1 MMLYNRLI
9 CYLLFSVLFVLFG
22 CSSPNREIQPSQ
34 GNQSEQRAIRPV
46 AQTTSSEYR
55 QALVIGNSDYDYAG
69 VLRNPIND
77 AQAISNA
84 LGELGFKVR
93 TVIDADKR
101 GMEQAIRSFGKQLRD
116 RKGVGLFYYAGHGMQ
131 LDGENYLLPVNI
143 NPDTEDDVLY
153 DGVPLGKLLAQM
165 KSAGNGIN
173 VVILDACRNNPFA
186 RSFRSTS
193 RGLAQVVAP
202 TGSFISYATAPGQI
216 AADGSGENGLYTSKL
231 LKHMVTSGI
240 KLEDV
245 FKRVRVDVQRESN
258 SQQVPWDASS
268 VTGDFYFVT
277 SIAAAP
283 NPNQIDLA
291 DLQKRANVEQSKR
304 LEQERARAEQQ
315 SARLEQERIKKVEW
329 REWQQK
335 MQQDYERVLAFEK
348 QSIGADLK
356 VESWQRF
363 LDNWADDNPYST
375 QDAELR
381 SGAQAKVSYWRKE
394 LIAPNHSELN
404 SLSNLDKELP
414 SFPDFKPLSR
424 EPLEISFFDQ
434 IGRYFKTTLES
445 FQNGDFALARDRFYE
460 IMVKKPNSR
469 WAGPSEFWLGITQ
482 AKLGDYGGAESTL
495 QDWIDKGG
503 AKKLFGLNV
512 SAHRL
517 DVSAHLALAWLTAK
531 RGDCVRSQHWLS
543 HLKNSEQASWEN
555 IQIYCDALILRN
567 TSP

>member
-1 MMLYNRLI
+1 MKGKYVI
-9 CYLLFSVLFVLFG
+9 CYLLLSLLLMLFG
-22 CSSPNREIQPSQ
+22 CSSQKREIQPSQ
-34 GNQSEQRAIRPV
+34 GNQSKQRAIRPV

-69 VLRNPIND
+69 LLRNPIND
-77 AQAISNA
+77 AQAISGT
-84 LGELGFKVR
+84 LEELGFKVR

-131 LDGENYLLPVNI
+131 LNGENYLLPVNI

-231 LKHMVTSGI
+231 LKHMVTPGV

-277 SIAAAP
+277 GIAAAP
-283 NPNQIDLA
+283 DPNQINLA
-291 DLQKRANVEQSKR
+291 DLQKRANVEQADR
-304 LEQERARAEQQ
+304 LEQQRKQANWEN
-315 SARLEQERIKKVEW
+315 
-329 REWQQK
+329 WQQK
-335 MQQDYERVLAFEK
+335 MQRDYKRVLAFEK
-348 QSIGADLK
+348 QSVGAALK

-363 LDNWADDNPYST
+363 LDNWADENPYST

-404 SLSNLDKELP
+404 SLSNLDKKLP
-414 SFPDFKPLSR
+414 YFPDFKPLSR
-424 EPLEISFFDQ
+424 EPLQISFFDQ
-434 IGRYFKTTLES
+434 IGRYFETTLES

-460 IMVKKPNSR
+460 IIDKKANSR
-469 WAGPSEFWLGITQ
+469 WAGISEFWLGITQ
-482 AKLGDYGGAESTL
+482 AELFDYKEAESTL
-495 QDWIDKGG
+495 QDWINKGG
-503 AKKLFGLNV
+503 TKNAPV
-512 SAHRL
+512 AYR
-517 DVSAHLALAWLTAK
+517 SAHLALAWLTAK
-531 RGDCVRSQHWLS
+531 RGDCGRSQHWLS
-543 HLKNSEQASWEN
+543 HLKNSEQASKEYLKEGEN

>member
-1 MMLYNRLI
+1 MMLYKRLI
-9 CYLLFSVLFVLFG
+9 CYLLISVLFVLFG

-46 AQTTSSEYR
+46 VQTTSSEYR

-77 AQAISNA
+77 AQAISST

-101 GMEQAIRSFGKQLRD
+101 GMEQAIRRFGKQLRD

-131 LDGENYLLPVNI
+131 LNGENYLLPVNI

-231 LKHMVTSGI
+231 LKHMATPGL

-258 SQQVPWDASS
+258 SGQVPWDASS

-277 SIAAAP
+277 GIAAAP
-283 NPNQIDLA
+283 DPNQINLA
-291 DLQKRANVEQSKR
+291 DLQKRANVEQATR
-304 LEQERARAEQQ
+304 LEQQRKRANWE
-315 SARLEQERIKKVEW
+315 S
-329 REWQQK
+329 WQRK

-381 SGAQAKVSYWRKE
+381 SGAQAKVSYWRKSQKVE
-394 LIAPNHSELN
+394 QQQQDTSLVISKEAAKKKLLETYECITCDLSGANLFGVNLFRANLRNANLRNANLFGVNMNNANLRGANLRNANLRNAKLWSTN
-404 SLSNLDKELP
+404 LSNANL
-414 SFPDFKPLSR
+414 
-424 EPLEISFFDQ
+424 
-434 IGRYFKTTLES
+434 RYA
-445 FQNGDFALARDRFYE
+445 N
-460 IMVKKPNSR
+460 I
-469 WAGPSEFWLGITQ
+469 
-482 AKLGDYGGAESTL
+482 GGANIADADLCNTMMPDGS
-495 QDWIDKGG
+495 I
-503 AKKLFGLNV
+503 NN
-512 SAHRL
+512 R
-517 DVSAHLALAWLTAK
+517 
-531 RGDCVRSQHWLS
+531 DC
-543 HLKNSEQASWEN
+543 
-555 IQIYCDALILRN
+555 
-567 TSP
+567 

>member
-1 MMLYNRLI
+1 MIPKQLF
-9 CYLLFSVLFVLFG
+9 CYLLISALFVLFG

-46 AQTTSSEYR
+46 VQITSSEYR

-77 AQAISNA
+77 AQAISNT

-193 RGLAQVVAP
+193 RGLAQVVAS

-231 LKHMVTSGI
+231 LKHMVTPGV

-283 NPNQIDLA
+283 DPNQIDLA
-291 DLQKRANVEQSKR
+291 DLQKRANVEQATR
-304 LEQERARAEQQ
+304 LEQQRKRANWEN
-315 SARLEQERIKKVEW
+315 
-329 REWQQK
+329 WQQK
-335 MQQDYERVLAFEK
+335 MQQDYKRVLAFEK
-348 QSIGADLK
+348 QSIRADLK
-356 VESWQRF
+356 AESWQRF

-375 QDAELR
+375 QDAAFR
-381 SGAQAKVSYWRKE
+381 ARAQAKASYWRKSQKVE
-394 LIAPNHSELN
+394 QQQQDTSLVISKKAAKKKLLETDKCIACD
-404 SLSNLDKELP
+404 LSGANFTLTNLRQVD
-414 SFPDFKPLSR
+414 LSQANLFR
-424 EPLEISFFDQ
+424 AYLY
-434 IGRYFKTTLES
+434 GTNLRGATLES
-445 FQNGDFALARDRFYE
+445 ADLREADLTHADLRDA
-460 IMVKKPNSR
+460 N
-469 WAGPSEFWLGITQ
+469 LNQ
-482 AKLGDYGGAESTL
+482 AKFCKTIMPDGR
-495 QDWIDKGG
+495 I
-503 AKKLFGLNV
+503 NN
-512 SAHRL
+512 R
-517 DVSAHLALAWLTAK
+517 
-531 RGDCVRSQHWLS
+531 DCYR
-543 HLKNSEQASWEN
+543 
-555 IQIYCDALILRN
+555 
-567 TSP
+567 

>member
-1 MMLYNRLI
+1 MMLYKRLI

-46 AQTTSSEYR
+46 AQKTSSEYR

-77 AQAISNA
+77 AQAISST

-131 LDGENYLLPVNI
+131 LAGENYLLPVNI

-153 DGVPLGKLLAQM
+153 DGVPLGRLLAQM

-186 RSFRSTS
+186 RSFRNTS

-231 LKHMVTSGI
+231 LKHMVTPGV
-240 KLEDV
+240 KLEEV

-268 VTGDFYFVT
+268 VTGDFYFSGAGNSFVESNKKT
-277 SIAAAP
+277 FTTTYKTTAVPKKSEPVIKKL
-283 NPNQIDLA
+283 NLV
-291 DLQKRANVEQSKR
+291 DLQKKA
-304 LEQERARAEQQ
+304 EQEELR
-315 SARLEQERIKKVEW
+315 W
-329 REWQQK
+329 REWNDQIFNDFFK
-335 MQQDYERVLAFEK
+335 LLYFEEQNNSNKLRAEAWK
-348 QSIGADLK
+348 Q
-356 VESWQRF
+356 F
-363 LDNWADDNPYST
+363 LDSWEKDN
-375 QDAELR
+375 
-381 SGAQAKVSYWRKE
+381 
-394 LIAPNHSELN
+394 
-404 SLSNLDKELP
+404 
-414 SFPDFKPLSR
+414 
-424 EPLEISFFDQ
+424 
-434 IGRYFKTTLES
+434 
-445 FQNGDFALARDRFYE
+445 
-460 IMVKKPNSR
+460 PNSR
-469 WAGPSEFWLGITQ
+469 NDNEFR
-482 AKLGDYGGAESTL
+482 S
-495 QDWIDKGG
+495 
-503 AKKLFGLNV
+503 
-512 SAHRL
+512 
-517 DVSAHLALAWLTAK
+517 LARARIRYWN
-531 RGDCVRSQHWLS
+531 Q
-543 HLKNSEQASWEN
+543 QASGTYQESDVYNPFFWSRRFSDIITPEEADG
-555 IQIYCDALILRN
+555 IQYRQQLTYIYDQYNAGRLQEYFLILEIIKLMDKANLRDFN
-567 TSP
+567 ERFAVVKRAFVIISKKGNNSP

>member
-9 CYLLFSVLFVLFG
+9 CYLLLSVLFVLFG
-22 CSSPNREIQPSQ
+22 CSSPNREIQPFQ

-46 AQTTSSEYR
+46 AQTTSSDYR

-69 VLRNPIND
+69 ILRNPIND
-77 AQAISNA
+77 AQAISNT

-165 KSAGNGIN
+165 KSAGNGMN

-231 LKHMVTSGI
+231 LKHMATPGV

-245 FKRVRVDVQRESN
+245 FKRVRVDVQQESN
-258 SQQVPWDASS
+258 GRQVPWDASS

-277 SIAAAP
+277 GIAAAP
-283 NPNQIDLA
+283 DPNQINLA
-291 DLQKRANVEQSKR
+291 DLQKRANVEQSNR
-304 LEQERARAEQQ
+304 LEQQRKRDN
-315 SARLEQERIKKVEW
+315 W
-329 REWQQK
+329 DNWQQK
-335 MQQDYERVLAFEK
+335 MQNDYERVLAFEK
-348 QSIGADLK
+348 RSVGAALK
-356 VESWQRF
+356 VESWQLF
-363 LDNWADDNPYST
+363 LENWADDNPYST
-375 QDAELR
+375 QDTDFR

-394 LIAPNHSELN
+394 LRAEKPTETFT
-404 SLSNLDKELP
+404 
-414 SFPDFKPLSR
+414 FPDGRKYVGEFLDGQFHGWGTFTFPDGRKYVGEFRNGVKHGQGTFTFSSR
-424 EPLEISFFDQ
+424 TGPMAQFAGQKYVGELRNDSF
-434 IGRYFKTTLES
+434 
-445 FQNGDFALARDRFYE
+445 NGQ
-460 IMVKKPNSR
+460 
-469 WAGPSEFWLGITQ
+469 GIYTFP
-482 AKLGDYGGAESTL
+482 D
-495 QDWIDKGG
+495 G
-503 AKKLFGLNV
+503 AKYVGEFKNDKRHGQGTFTFPDGSVKSGLWKDN
-512 SAHRL
+512 
-517 DVSAHLALAWLTAK
+517 K
-531 RGDCVRSQHWLS
+531 FI
-543 HLKNSEQASWEN
+543 E
-555 IQIYCDALILRN
+555 
-567 TSP
+567 

>member
-1 MMLYNRLI
+1 MIPKQLF
-9 CYLLFSVLFVLFG
+9 CYLLISALFVLFG

-46 AQTTSSEYR
+46 VQITSSEYR

-77 AQAISNA
+77 AQAISNT

-131 LDGENYLLPVNI
+131 LAGENYLLPVNI

-153 DGVPLGKLLAQM
+153 DGVPLGRLLAQM

-186 RSFRSTS
+186 RSFRNTS

-231 LKHMVTSGI
+231 LKHMVTPGV
-240 KLEDV
+240 KLEEV

-277 SIAAAP
+277 SIASAP
-283 NPNQIDLA
+283 DPNKINLA
-291 DLQKRANVEQSKR
+291 DLQKRANVEQATR
-304 LEQERARAEQQ
+304 LEQQRKRANWEN
-315 SARLEQERIKKVEW
+315 
-329 REWQQK
+329 WQQK
-335 MQQDYERVLAFEK
+335 MQQDYKRVLAFEK
-348 QSIGADLK
+348 QSIGVDLK
-356 VESWQRF
+356 AESWQRF

-381 SGAQAKVSYWRKE
+381 SGAQAKVSYWRKNQKVE
-394 LIAPNHSELN
+394 QKPKDTSVVLGLQTAKNRLLKMKECSGCSLRYADLG
-404 SLSNLDKELP
+404 SADLSNANLSNADLSNANLSNANLSNADLSDVYLRIADLGSADLGSANLGNADLRSANLSNANLSNANLSNADLD
-414 SFPDFKPLSR
+414 
-424 EPLEISFFDQ
+424 
-434 IGRYFKTTLES
+434 YA
-445 FQNGDFALARDRFYE
+445 N
-460 IMVKKPNSR
+460 
-469 WAGPSEFWLGITQ
+469 LG
-482 AKLGDYGGAESTL
+482 
-495 QDWIDKGG
+495 
-503 AKKLFGLNV
+503 
-512 SAHRL
+512 SA
-517 DVSAHLALAWLTAK
+517 D
-531 RGDCVRSQHWLS
+531 
-543 HLKNSEQASWEN
+543 
-555 IQIYCDALILRN
+555 LRN
-567 TSP
+567 TNLRNTNLRNTNLTKAKLNGADMSGAKFCNTTMPDGRINNRDC

>member
-1 MMLYNRLI
+1 MIHRLLI
-9 CYLLFSVLFVLFG
+9 CYLLISALLVLFG

-34 GNQSEQRAIRPV
+34 SNQSEQRAIRPV
-46 AQTTSSEYR
+46 AQTTSSDYR

-77 AQAISNA
+77 AQAISNT
-84 LGELGFKVR
+84 LGELGFEVS

-231 LKHMVTSGI
+231 LKHMVTPGV

-291 DLQKRANVEQSKR
+291 DLQKRANVEQATR
-304 LEQERARAEQQ
+304 LEQQRKRAN
-315 SARLEQERIKKVEW
+315 W
-329 REWQQK
+329 DNWQRK
-335 MQQDYERVLAFEK
+335 MQEDYKRVLAFEK

-381 SGAQAKVSYWRKE
+381 SGAQAKVSYWRK
-394 LIAPNHSELN
+394 NQKV
-404 SLSNLDKELP
+404 LSQKNGKYLFQQKM
-414 SFPDFKPLSR
+414 KP
-424 EPLEISFFDQ
+424 
-434 IGRYFKTTLES
+434 
-445 FQNGDFALARDRFYE
+445 
-460 IMVKKPNSR
+460 
-469 WAGPSEFWLGITQ
+469 WLVV
-482 AKLGDYGGAESTL
+482 LH
-495 QDWIDKGG
+495 
-503 AKKLFGLNV
+503 F
-512 SAHRL
+512 
-517 DVSAHLALAWLTAK
+517 
-531 RGDCVRSQHWLS
+531 
-543 HLKNSEQASWEN
+543 
-555 IQIYCDALILRN
+555 
-567 TSP
+567 